1 MIFNQVTQ
9 ENIEGNKI
17 IKFKLNVSLKLS
29 NHYFSPQDMMRG
41 VQLTTSEIL
50 KLCQVKEENQV
61 SRATK
66 AQEDAQNMWV
76 RAWESVMK
84 AVILSQASPSFLL
97 YFVIFYKHCFRCISH
112 IINVLKLNSIYILFL
127 ISPCLRSDMSTQ
139 AYCERNIYFQEGSNV
154 KDSSYLRVGQNQ

>member
-97 YFVIFYKHCFRCISH
+97 YFVIFYKHCFRCIFPYNKRIKPQFHLHS
-112 IINVLKLNSIYILFL
+112 LLNF
-127 ISPCLRSDMSTQ
+127 P
-139 AYCERNIYFQEGSNV
+139 V
-154 KDSSYLRVGQNQ
+154 SSQRYEQVHTGPL